1 MRTKNQDD
9 NETFPIVE
17 KFSNGNINAFN
28 LIFTKL
34 YPLICSFSNKYLKD
48 SREAE
53 DIAQEIFMELWKQR
67 EKFESIEQIKAFL
80 YVSAKNMC
88 LNLIKHNNIKEK
100 YKQTNFTEIE
110 LEDSFEKKLIRTEVI
125 AHIKSS
131 IDKLPGQ
138 RKKVI
143 LLSLNELTNNE
154 IATELN
160 ISINTVKLHK
170 KIAYDN
176 LKEELK
182 NTVFSFLL
190 I

>member
-1 MRTKNQDD
+1 MANNGKVDILID
-9 NETFPIVE
+9 KDIVE
-17 KFSNGNINAFN
+17 KFRNGEIKAFEK
-28 LIFTKL
+28 IFNKL
-34 YPLICSFSNKYLKD
+34 YPVLCAFSNKYLRD
-48 SREAE
+48 SLESE
-53 DIAQEIFMELWKQR
+53 DVTQELFVLAWNQR

-80 YVSAKNMC
+80 YISAKNMC

-100 YKQTNFTEIE
+100 YKQTKFTEIE

-143 LLSLNELTNNE
+143 LLGMNGLTNNE
-154 IATELN
+154 IAEELN

-170 KIAYDN
+170 KIAYES

-182 NTVFSFLL
+182 DMFFLFL
-190 I
+190 